1 MLELSIKKNQELK
14 NKNYQL
20 ELDLQDTLG
29 QLKMLKKENG
39 RTSEKII
46 K

>member
-20 ELDLQDTLG
+20 ELDLQDALG